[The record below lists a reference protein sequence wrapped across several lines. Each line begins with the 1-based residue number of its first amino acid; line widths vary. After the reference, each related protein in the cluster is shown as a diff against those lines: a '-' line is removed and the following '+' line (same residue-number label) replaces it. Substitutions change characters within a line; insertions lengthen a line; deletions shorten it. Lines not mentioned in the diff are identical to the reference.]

1 MTSPEPMTRKEL
13 LELAALDVL
22 GLLDEYEAAYY
33 TRSFHHAPATVQ
45 DEIKRIQAEVASD
58 ESLLPGE
65 EPESTV

>member
-33 TRSFHHAPATVQ
+33 TRSFHHAPASVQ
-45 DEIKRIQAEVASD
+45 DEI
-58 ESLLPGE
+58 
-65 EPESTV
+65 